1 MSLEGASV
9 LVTGGTRGIGRAIA
23 LRLVADGAARAV
35 LGYMRNDTAAEEAAA
50 LVEEAGGEAVLVRG
64 NVADARTVDELAAA
78 GPYRVVVHNA
88 ATGVIRAALE
98 TEDKHWDWTLAANA
112 RALLSLARATVPAM
126 KDGGSILAISS
137 LGAQR
142 VLPNYVLVGTSKA
155 ALESVV
161 RYLAFDLAPRGIR
174 VNSVPAGAV
183 ATGVDARPGAL
194 ETARERW
201 PKILWVDGNPQ
212 SLPRQLRR
220 HRFDLVYSG
229 EGVLG
234 HLDDLAG
241 WATGIA
247 AALREHG
254 ELLVFDDHPVA
265 DCVDAFL
272 HWRNDYFRDP
282 ADPDRLW
289 RIGQVVSALVR
300 ADLRIEALEEYPGG
314 TARRRHDRRIP
325 ATFLLYA
332 RRA

>member
-1 MSLEGASV
+1 MEP
-9 LVTGGTRGIGRAIA
+9 TEENIRAWDDA
-23 LRLVADGAARAV
+23 HRARAEPAELPSIVRRTLGDLQGKRV
-35 LGYMRNDTAAEEAAA
+35 LHLHCGTGEVTA
-50 LVEEAGGEAVLVRG
+50 
-64 NVADARTVDELAAA
+64 
-78 GPYRVVVHNA
+78 
-88 ATGVIRAALE
+88 
-98 TEDKHWDWTLAANA
+98 TLAE
-112 RALLSLARATVPAM
+112 L
-126 KDGGSILAISS
+126 
-137 LGAQR
+137 
-142 VLPNYVLVGTSKA
+142 
-155 ALESVV
+155 
-161 RYLAFDLAPRGIR
+161 
-174 VNSVPAGAV
+174 GAV
-183 ATGVDARPGAL
+183 ATGIDARADAL

-201 PKILWVDGNPQ
+201 PKILWVDGDPQ

-272 HWRNDYFRDP
+272 HWRHDYFRDP

-289 RIGQVVSALVR
+289 RTGQVVNALVR
-300 ADLRIEALEEYPGG
+300 AGLRIDALEEYPGG
-314 TARRRHDRRIP
+314 TARRGHDRRIP

-332 RRA
+332 RRAT

>member
-1 MSLEGASV
+1 MEPTDENL
-9 LVTGGTRGIGRAIA
+9 RAWDDA
-23 LRLVADGAARAV
+23 HRARAEPVELPVFVQRTLGDLKGKRV
-35 LGYMRNDTAAEEAAA
+35 LHLQCGT
-50 LVEEAGGEAVLVRG
+50 GEAP
-64 NVADARTVDELAAA
+64 ARLA
-78 GPYRVVVHNA
+78 
-88 ATGVIRAALE
+88 E
-98 TEDKHWDWTLAANA
+98 
-112 RALLSLARATVPAM
+112 
-126 KDGGSILAISS
+126 
-137 LGAQR
+137 LGA
-142 VLPNYVLVGTSKA
+142 
-155 ALESVV
+155 
-161 RYLAFDLAPRGIR
+161 I
-174 VNSVPAGAV
+174 

-265 DCVDAFL
+265 DCVDDFL
-272 HWRNDYFRDP
+272 RWRNDYFRDP